1 MEVII
6 VANLGEIRKGFE
18 IGHSKLN
25 KNNYIWAACNVCGK
39 ERWVQLAW
47 GKPVFQR
54 CLACVGI
61 AHRGKLSCRWTGGR
75 GKNANGYV
83 LARLYPDDFFY
94 AMADR
99 NKRVPEHRLIMAKH
113 LGRCLQKWEHVHHKN
128 GIKDDNRI
136 ENLELTTS
144 GAHSIAHG
152 KGYRDGYQK
161 GLADGRSKQIQ
172 ELRTMIENQ
181 TNLIKLLIFQFQLE
195 DNKER
200 R

>member
-1 MEVII
+1 M
-6 VANLGEIRKGFE
+6 LPQ
-18 IGHSKLN
+18 
-25 KNNYIWAACNVCGK
+25 C
-39 ERWVQLAW
+39 
-47 GKPVFQR
+47 
-54 CLACVGI
+54 
-61 AHRGKLSCRWTGGR
+61 
-75 GKNANGYV
+75 
-83 LARLYPDDFFY
+83 
-94 AMADR
+94 
-99 NKRVPEHRLIMAKH
+99 AK
-113 LGRCLQKWEHVHHKN
+113 
-128 GIKDDNRI
+128 KDDNRI